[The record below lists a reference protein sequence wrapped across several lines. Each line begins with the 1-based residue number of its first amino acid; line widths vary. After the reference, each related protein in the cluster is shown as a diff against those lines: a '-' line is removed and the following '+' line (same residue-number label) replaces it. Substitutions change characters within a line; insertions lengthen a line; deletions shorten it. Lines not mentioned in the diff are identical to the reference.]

1 MTIPISRIKGM
12 LLLAVFMV
20 LSHYNF
26 GQNEQ
31 LFEQDEILELTLK
44 GDVSGLLKN
53 TKGEALYFDFTLV
66 QSAGPLLAQD
76 IPLRIKTRG
85 HFRRE
90 MNLCTYPPLLLN
102 FSKDD
107 TQNTIFSDQNK
118 LKLVM
123 PCQGERYVLR
133 EYFAYKLY
141 NLLTALSFRVRLVR
155 VTLEDQSAKAKTVD
169 SFLGFLIEDEEVL
182 AERNHMTA
190 VDKDLVSPKSI
201 VHDDFFRMAVFQ
213 YLIGNTDWSI
223 QYRQNI
229 KLIASAESPRP
240 IAVPYDFD
248 HAGIVR
254 APYANPAPE
263 LKLASV
269 TDRRYRGYC
278 VEEMEAFQKVFSE
291 YIAKKEEIYSLYAKS
306 DLLDEKY
313 LKSTSK
319 FLDTFFETI
328 TNPKRA
334 AMDFQYPCLTDGTG
348 NVVIKGLKN

>member
-1 MTIPISRIKGM
+1 MKAILPWI
-12 LLLAVFMV
+12 VFLV
-20 LSHYNF
+20 LPQF
-26 GQNEQ
+26 GFSQNRQ
-31 LFEQDEILELTLK
+31 LFEQEEVLELTLK

-66 QSAGPLLAQD
+66 QSAGSELAQN

-102 FSKDD
+102 FSKND
-107 TQNTIFSDQNK
+107 TQNTIFSGQNK

-141 NLLTALSFRVRLVR
+141 NLLTPLSFRVRLVR
-155 VTLEDQSAKAKTVD
+155 VKLEDQSGKAKTSD
-169 SFLGFLIEDEEVL
+169 SFLGFLIEDEELL

-201 VHDDFFRMAVFQ
+201 VQDDFFRMAVFQ

-229 KLIASAESPRP
+229 KLIASAESARP

-278 VEEMEAFQKVFSE
+278 VEEMEIFKNTFSE
-291 YIAKKEEIYSLYAKS
+291 FIEKKEQFYSLYSKS
-306 DLLDEKY
+306 ELLDEKY
-313 LKSTSK
+313 IKSTSK
-319 FLDTFFETI
+319 FLDAFFETI

-334 AMDFQYPCLTDGTG
+334 AMDFQYPCLSDGTG
-348 NVVIKGLKN
+348 NIVIKGLN